1 MRIKA
6 ITICILMSGIL
17 FAQDLTLEAPDGTSV
32 TIHRDEYGVPH
43 IFAESETGVFFGQG
57 YAVAED
63 RLFQLE
69 FNRRGAEGRLS
80 EVLGSNY
87 LAWDRYRRTIGYT
100 QAEKQAQFDQL
111 SVELQELM
119 ESYSAGINAYLDVL
133 AADPYLTPLEFALL
147 GIDMEPWTVFSTFSV
162 MYYMTWDFGAFG
174 GTELDRLWE
183 LQNYG
188 QEWFDA
194 NRPINDP
201 SAPTTIEGGEAA
213 VPQTWTYSGITVR
226 NEVIEEYIAHREHLE
241 ELRESAG
248 LPGKFGSFAVLATP
262 EKSASGNVMLLG
274 CPQMGTPQE
283 DTPQINNEVELMCPT
298 MHVGGMA
305 IAGIPGLIIGHTEHH
320 GWTMT
325 SGLSDNNDIYIDST
339 SDATGSQY
347 WYNDEW
353 HDVEAITDT
362 IQLQFGAVDIFT
374 HYRTV
379 HGPVMTSDLEN
390 HQLFT
395 LKLTFWQQEYRTM
408 EFYYINWKAS
418 SLEQFEQAAADN
430 FVIGFNMHY
439 ADNEQNIKYWHIGL
453 YQDRTDGVDP
463 RLPHKGDGSEEWG
476 GFIPF
481 EDLPQADG
489 TQQDYFANWNNK
501 PVSWWNNGDNVP
513 WIGEHHVTDIKD
525 YVGPIS
531 QFTYDNLKDTPYNIG
546 SHGTYQ
552 HALEFQG
559 ETVRDENIIPP
570 GQSGFINWQ
579 GIPSPHFNDQWPL
592 HVSWEFK
599 DQQFG
604 LEDAGV
610 DQPAVLPSVMV
621 LEQNYP
627 NPFNPVTNIRFTI
640 ETHGFA
646 SLQVFDITG
655 RLVTTLVDEQLPIGQ
670 HEAVWDGSD
679 VSSGVYLIRL
689 SFGNQPAA
697 HLTQLTKKMVL
708 LK

>member
-17 FAQDLTLEAPDGTSV
+17 FAQDLTLEAPDGTPV

-63 RLFQLE
+63 RLLQLE

-80 EVLGSNY
+80 EVLGSAY
-87 LAWDRYRRTIGYT
+87 LDWDRYRRIISYT
-100 QAEKQAQFDQL
+100 QAEKQAQYNQL
-111 SVELQELM
+111 SEGIQNIA
-119 ESYSAGINAYLDVL
+119 ESYSAGINTYLDSV
-133 AADPYLTPLEFALL
+133 AADPYLKPLEFFLL
-147 GIDMEPWTVFSTFSV
+147 DIDMEPWTVFNTLSV
-162 MYYMTWDFGAFG
+162 IQYMALDYGSSG

-201 SAPTTIEGGEAA
+201 TAPTTIEGGAA
-213 VPQTWTYSGITVR
+213 AEPQTWTYSGITVR
-226 NEVIEEYIAHREHLE
+226 NEIIEEYIAYREHLE
-241 ELRESAG
+241 ELRASAG
-248 LPGKFGSFAVLATP
+248 LSGTFGSFAVLATP

-298 MHVGGMA
+298 IHVGGMS
-305 IAGIPGLIIGHTEHH
+305 IAGIPAVIIGHTEHH

-325 SGLSDNNDIYIDST
+325 SGITDNIDIFIDST
-339 SDATGSQY
+339 SDASGSQY
-347 WYNDEW
+347 WYNGEW

-362 IQLQFGAVDIFT
+362 IPLQFGAVDIFT

-379 HGPVMTSDLEN
+379 HGPVIASDLEY

-395 LKLTFWQQEYRTM
+395 RKLTFWQQEYRGM
-408 EFYYINWKAS
+408 EIFYDIWTAS
-418 SLEQFEQAAADN
+418 SLEQFEQALADN
-430 FVIGFNMHY
+430 WVMGFNIHY
-439 ADNEQNIKYWHIGL
+439 ADQEQNVKYWHAGL

-476 GFIPF
+476 GLIPF
-481 EDLPQADG
+481 EELPQADG

-513 WIGEHHVTDIKD
+513 WIGEQHVTDIKD
-525 YVGPIS
+525 YVGSIS
-531 QFTYDNLKDTPYNIG
+531 QFTYDNLKDTPFNIG
-546 SHGTYQ
+546 DHGTYQ

-559 ETVRDENIIPP
+559 EAVRDENIVPP

-592 HVSWEFK
+592 HLAWEFK

-610 DQPAVLPSVMV
+610 HQPAVLPSVMV

-689 SFGNQPAA
+689 SFGNPPAA
-697 HLTQLTKKMVL
+697 YLTQLTKKMVL

>member
-63 RLFQLE
+63 RLLQLE

-80 EVLGSNY
+80 EVLGSAY
-87 LAWDRYRRTIGYT
+87 LDWDRYRRIISYT
-100 QAEKQAQFDQL
+100 QAEKQAQYNQL
-111 SVELQELM
+111 SEGIQNIA
-119 ESYSAGINAYLDVL
+119 ESYSAGINTYLDSV
-133 AADPYLTPLEFALL
+133 AADPYLKPLEFFLL
-147 GIDMEPWTVFSTFSV
+147 DFDMEPWTVFNTLSV
-162 MYYMTWDFGAFG
+162 IQYMALDYGSSG

-201 SAPTTIEGGEAA
+201 SAPTTIEGGAA
-213 VPQTWTYSGITVR
+213 AEPQTWTYSGITVR
-226 NEVIEEYIAHREHLE
+226 NEIIEEYIAYREHLE
-241 ELRESAG
+241 ELRTSAG
-248 LPGKFGSFAVLATP
+248 LSGTFGSFAVLATP

-298 MHVGGMA
+298 IHVGGMS
-305 IAGIPGLIIGHTEHH
+305 IAGIPAVIIGHTEHH

-325 SGLSDNNDIYIDST
+325 SGITDNIDIFIDST
-339 SDATGSQY
+339 SDASGSQY
-347 WYNDEW
+347 WYNGEW

-362 IQLQFGAVDIFT
+362 IPLQFGAVDIFT

-379 HGPVMTSDLEN
+379 HGPVMASDLEN

-395 LKLTFWQQEYRTM
+395 RNLTFWQQEYRGM
-408 EFYYINWKAS
+408 EVFYDIWKAS
-418 SLEQFEQAAADN
+418 SLEELEQALADN
-430 FVIGFNMHY
+430 WVMGFNIHY
-439 ADNEQNIKYWHIGL
+439 ADQEQNVKYWHAGL

-513 WIGEHHVTDIKD
+513 WIGEQHVTDIKD

-559 ETVRDENIIPP
+559 ETVRDENIVPP

-592 HVSWEFK
+592 HLAWEFK

-610 DQPAVLPSVMV
+610 HQPAVLPSVMV

-655 RLVTTLVDEQLPIGQ
+655 RLVTTLVHEQLPIGQ

-689 SFGNQPAA
+689 SFGNRPAA
-697 HLTQLTKKMVL
+697 YLTHLTKKMVL

>member
-17 FAQDLTLEAPDGTSV
+17 FAQDLTLEAPDGTPV

-63 RLFQLE
+63 RLLQLE

-80 EVLGSNY
+80 EVLGSAY
-87 LAWDRYRRTIGYT
+87 LDWDRYSRIISYT
-100 QAEKQAQFDQL
+100 QAEKQAQYSQL
-111 SVELQELM
+111 SEGIQNIA
-119 ESYSAGINAYLDVL
+119 ESYSAGINTYLDSV
-133 AADPYLTPLEFALL
+133 AADPYLKPLEFFLL
-147 GIDMEPWTVFSTFSV
+147 DIDMEPWTVFNTLSV
-162 MYYMTWDFGAFG
+162 IQYMALDYGSSG

-201 SAPTTIEGGEAA
+201 TAPTTIEGGAA
-213 VPQTWTYSGITVR
+213 AEPQTWTYSGITVR
-226 NEVIEEYIAHREHLE
+226 NEIIEEYIAYREHLE
-241 ELRESAG
+241 ELRASAG
-248 LPGKFGSFAVLATP
+248 LSGTFGSFAVLATP

-298 MHVGGMA
+298 IHVGGMS
-305 IAGIPGLIIGHTEHH
+305 IAGIPAVIIGHTEHH

-325 SGLSDNNDIYIDST
+325 SGITDNIDIFIDST
-339 SDATGSQY
+339 SDASGSQY
-347 WYNDEW
+347 WYNGEW

-362 IQLQFGAVDIFT
+362 IPLQFGAVDIFT

-379 HGPVMTSDLEN
+379 HGPVIASDLEY

-395 LKLTFWQQEYRTM
+395 RKLTFWQQEYRGM
-408 EFYYINWKAS
+408 EIFYDIWTAS
-418 SLEQFEQAAADN
+418 SLEQFEQALADN
-430 FVIGFNMHY
+430 WVMGFNIHY
-439 ADNEQNIKYWHIGL
+439 ADQEQNVKYWHAGL

-476 GFIPF
+476 GLIPF
-481 EDLPQADG
+481 EELPQADG

-501 PVSWWNNGDNVP
+501 PVSRWNNGDNVP
-513 WIGEHHVTDIKD
+513 WIGEQHVTDIKD
-525 YVGPIS
+525 YVGSIS
-531 QFTYDNLKDTPYNIG
+531 QFTYDNLKDTPFNIG
-546 SHGTYQ
+546 DHGTYQ

-559 ETVRDENIIPP
+559 EAVRDENIVPP

-592 HVSWEFK
+592 HLAWEFK

-610 DQPAVLPSVMV
+610 HQPAVLPSVMV

-627 NPFNPVTNIRFTI
+627 NPFNPTTTI
-640 ETHGFA
+640 EFYIPQTDY
-646 SLQVFDITG
+646 VTIKIFDIVG
-655 RLVTTLVDEQLPIGQ
+655 REIATLMNRELVTGHQTITWNGKN
-670 HEAVWDGSD
+670 
-679 VSSGVYLIRL
+679 VSSGIYFLKLESGELV
-689 SFGNQPAA
+689 
-697 HLTQLTKKMVL
+697 HTKKMVL
-708 LK
+708 LR

>member
-17 FAQDLTLEAPDGTSV
+17 FAQDLTLEAPDGTPV

-63 RLFQLE
+63 RLLQLE

-80 EVLGSNY
+80 EVLGSAY
-87 LAWDRYRRTIGYT
+87 LDWDRYRRIISYT
-100 QAEKQAQFDQL
+100 QAEKQAQYSQL
-111 SVELQELM
+111 SEGIQNIA
-119 ESYSAGINAYLDVL
+119 ESYSAGINTYLDSV
-133 AADPYLTPLEFALL
+133 AADPYLKPLEFFLL
-147 GIDMEPWTVFSTFSV
+147 DIDMEPWTVFNTLSV
-162 MYYMTWDFGAFG
+162 IQYMALDYGSSG

-201 SAPTTIEGGEAA
+201 TAPTTIEGGAA
-213 VPQTWTYSGITVR
+213 AEPQTWTYSGITVR
-226 NEVIEEYIAHREHLE
+226 NEIIEEYIAYREHLE
-241 ELRESAG
+241 ELRASAG
-248 LPGKFGSFAVLATP
+248 LSGTFGSFAVLATP

-298 MHVGGMA
+298 IHVGGMS
-305 IAGIPGLIIGHTEHH
+305 IAGIPAVIIGHTEHH

-325 SGLSDNNDIYIDST
+325 SGITDNIDIFIDST
-339 SDATGSQY
+339 SDASGSQY
-347 WYNDEW
+347 WYNGEW

-362 IQLQFGAVDIFT
+362 IPLQFGAVDIFT

-379 HGPVMTSDLEN
+379 HGPVMASDLEY

-395 LKLTFWQQEYRTM
+395 RKLTFWQQEYRGM
-408 EFYYINWKAS
+408 EIFYDIWTAS
-418 SLEQFEQAAADN
+418 SLEQFEQALADN
-430 FVIGFNMHY
+430 WVMGFNIHY
-439 ADNEQNIKYWHIGL
+439 ADQEQNVKYWHAGL

-476 GFIPF
+476 GLIPF
-481 EDLPQADG
+481 EELPQADG

-513 WIGEHHVTDIKD
+513 WIGEQHVTDIKD

-531 QFTYDNLKDTPYNIG
+531 QFTYDNLKDTPFNIG
-546 SHGTYQ
+546 DHGTYQ

-559 ETVRDENIIPP
+559 EAVRDENIVPP

-592 HVSWEFK
+592 HLAWEFK

-610 DQPAVLPSVMV
+610 HQPAVLPSVMV

-627 NPFNPVTNIRFTI
+627 NPFNPTTTI
-640 ETHGFA
+640 EFYIPQTDY
-646 SLQVFDITG
+646 VTIKIFDIVG
-655 RLVTTLVDEQLPIGQ
+655 REIATLMNRELVTGHQTITWNGKN
-670 HEAVWDGSD
+670 
-679 VSSGVYLIRL
+679 VSSGIYFLKLESGELV
-689 SFGNQPAA
+689 
-697 HLTQLTKKMVL
+697 HTKKMVL
-708 LK
+708 LR

>member
-63 RLFQLE
+63 RLLQLE

-80 EVLGSNY
+80 EVLGSAY
-87 LAWDRYRRTIGYT
+87 LDWDRYRRIISYT
-100 QAEKQAQFDQL
+100 QAEKQAQYNQL
-111 SVELQELM
+111 SEGIQNIA
-119 ESYSAGINAYLDVL
+119 ESYSAGINTYLDSV
-133 AADPYLTPLEFALL
+133 AADPYLKPLEFFLL
-147 GIDMEPWTVFSTFSV
+147 DFDMEPWTVFNTLSV
-162 MYYMTWDFGAFG
+162 IQYMALDYGSSG

-201 SAPTTIEGGEAA
+201 SAPTTIEGGAA
-213 VPQTWTYSGITVR
+213 AEPQTWTYSGITVR
-226 NEVIEEYIAHREHLE
+226 NEIIEEYIAYREHLE
-241 ELRESAG
+241 ELRTSAG
-248 LPGKFGSFAVLATP
+248 LSGTFGSFAVLATP

-298 MHVGGMA
+298 IHVGGMS
-305 IAGIPGLIIGHTEHH
+305 IAGIPAVIIGHTEHH

-325 SGLSDNNDIYIDST
+325 SGITDNIDIFIDST
-339 SDATGSQY
+339 SDASGSQY
-347 WYNDEW
+347 WYNGEW

-362 IQLQFGAVDIFT
+362 IPLQFGAVDIFT

-379 HGPVMTSDLEN
+379 HGPVMASDLEN

-395 LKLTFWQQEYRTM
+395 RNLTFWQQEYRGM
-408 EFYYINWKAS
+408 EVFYDIWKAS
-418 SLEQFEQAAADN
+418 SLEELEQALADN
-430 FVIGFNMHY
+430 WVMGFNIHY
-439 ADNEQNIKYWHIGL
+439 ADQEQNVKYWHAGL

-513 WIGEHHVTDIKD
+513 WIGEQHVTDIKD

-559 ETVRDENIIPP
+559 ETVRDENIVPP

-592 HVSWEFK
+592 HLAWEFK

-610 DQPAVLPSVMV
+610 HQPAVLPSVMV

-655 RLVTTLVDEQLPIGQ
+655 RLVTTLVHEQLPIGQ

-689 SFGNQPAA
+689 SFGNRPAA
-697 HLTQLTKKMVL
+697 YLTQLTKKMVL

>member
-1 MRIKA
+1 VRIKA

-63 RLFQLE
+63 RLLQLE

-80 EVLGSNY
+80 EVLGSAY
-87 LAWDRYRRTIGYT
+87 LDWDRYRRIISYT
-100 QAEKQAQFDQL
+100 QAEKQAQYSQL
-111 SVELQELM
+111 SEGIQNIA
-119 ESYSAGINAYLDVL
+119 ESYSAGINTYLDSV
-133 AADPYLTPLEFALL
+133 AADPYLKPLEFFLL
-147 GIDMEPWTVFSTFSV
+147 DIDMEPWTVFNTLSV
-162 MYYMTWDFGAFG
+162 IQYMALDYGSSG

-201 SAPTTIEGGEAA
+201 TAPTTIEGGAA
-213 VPQTWTYSGITVR
+213 AEPQTWTYSGITVR
-226 NEVIEEYIAHREHLE
+226 NEIIEEYIAYREHLE
-241 ELRESAG
+241 ELRASAG
-248 LPGKFGSFAVLATP
+248 LSGTFGSFAVLATP

-298 MHVGGMA
+298 IHVGGMS
-305 IAGIPGLIIGHTEHH
+305 IAGIPAVIIGHTEHH

-325 SGLSDNNDIYIDST
+325 SGITDNIDIFIDST
-339 SDATGSQY
+339 SDASGSQY
-347 WYNDEW
+347 WYNGEW
-353 HDVEAITDT
+353 HDVEVITDT
-362 IQLQFGAVDIFT
+362 IPLQFGAVDIFT

-379 HGPVMTSDLEN
+379 HGPVIASDLEY

-395 LKLTFWQQEYRTM
+395 RKLTFWQQEYRGM
-408 EFYYINWKAS
+408 EIFYDIWTAS
-418 SLEQFEQAAADN
+418 SLEQFEQALADN
-430 FVIGFNMHY
+430 WVMGFNIHY
-439 ADNEQNIKYWHIGL
+439 ADQEQNVKYWHAGL

-476 GFIPF
+476 GLIPF
-481 EDLPQADG
+481 EELPQADG

-513 WIGEHHVTDIKD
+513 WIGEQHVTDIKD

-531 QFTYDNLKDTPYNIG
+531 QFTYDNLKDTPFNIG
-546 SHGTYQ
+546 DHGTYQ

-559 ETVRDENIIPP
+559 EAVRDENIVPP

-592 HVSWEFK
+592 HLAWEFK

-610 DQPAVLPSVMV
+610 HQPAVLPSVMV

-689 SFGNQPAA
+689 SFGNPPAA
-697 HLTQLTKKMVL
+697 YLTQLTKKMVL